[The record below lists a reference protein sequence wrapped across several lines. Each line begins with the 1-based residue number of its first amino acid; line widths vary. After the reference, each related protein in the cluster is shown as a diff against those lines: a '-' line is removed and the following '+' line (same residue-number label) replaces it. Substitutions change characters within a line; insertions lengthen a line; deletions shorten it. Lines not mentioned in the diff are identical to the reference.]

1 MPPLRIA
8 IVGAGVAGLAAAIAL
23 QQHDGIDVQLYERAG
38 ELREIGA
45 SIALGPNGMRTL
57 ERLGVSGALEE
68 DVAFRNKSGYPMI
81 YRHWQTNEIVSTSSD
96 NAPMTDTLTDGFLLT
111 HQVSVD
117 QHRGEVA
124 TRHRTARYYRAHLQQ
139 ALLAHVDPAR
149 IHLGKAF
156 SRVESDADDSG
167 LTIHFVDGSATIVD
181 VLLGADGINSAV
193 RRAFVPTS
201 KPEWTGWV
209 AFRSVFEASRV
220 AHIDANLTNE
230 ASHWWAPDRTFFAS
244 RLGKDLFAIV
254 GSWQS
259 DPAAADAPFKTAT
272 WDAEGDIELLKEFY
286 AQWNP
291 EVRQMI
297 EASPYTRL
305 YPNTAAQSLDT
316 WVHGQ
321 GRVSF
326 AGDAAHAHGGAFAA
340 GGSLALD
347 DAFAFASAIFH
358 VYPPESPQKPSRRQ
372 LEAALRLY
380 ERTRKPHTDRVLAVV
395 HEGNRKKVESLG
407 QAETDEQ
414 LRQRMQSRGDTSW
427 LHEHDVEA
435 AFARA
440 LSTPGVGS
448 TQARL

>member
-8 IVGAGVAGLAAAIAL
+8 IIGAGVAGLAAAIAL
-23 QQHDGIDVQLYERAG
+23 QHHDGIDVQLYERAT

-57 ERLGVSGALEE
+57 ERLGVSGALDE

-81 YRHWQTNEIVSTSSD
+81 YRHWQTNEI
-96 NAPMTDTLTDGFLLT
+96 
-111 HQVSVD
+111 VSVD

-139 ALLAHVDPAR
+139 ALLAHVEPWR

-156 SRVESDADDSG
+156 SKVESEADNSG
-167 LTIHFVDGSATIVD
+167 LIIHFADGSTTLTD
-181 VLLGADGINSAV
+181 LLLGADGINSAV

-201 KPEWTGWV
+201 QPKWTGWV

-220 AHIDANLTNE
+220 AHIDADLTNE

-272 WDAEGDIELLKEFY
+272 WDAEGDMELLKEFY

-347 DAFAFASAIFH
+347 DAFAFASAVFH
-358 VYPPESPQKPSRRQ
+358 VYPQGSTQKPSRGE
-372 LEAALRLY
+372 LEAALKLY
-380 ERTRKPHTDRVLAVV
+380 EKTRKPHTDRVLAVV

-440 LSTPGVGS
+440 LQTLGVGS

>member
-8 IVGAGVAGLAAAIAL
+8 IIGAGVAGLAASIAL
-23 QQHDGIDVQLYERAG
+23 QQHDGIDVQLYERAT

-57 ERLGVSGALEE
+57 ERLGVSGALDK

-81 YRHWQTNEIVSTSSD
+81 YRHWQTNEIVS
-96 NAPMTDTLTDGFLLT
+96 
-111 HQVSVD
+111 VD
-117 QHRGEVA
+117 KHRGEVA

-139 ALLAHVDPAR
+139 ALLAHVEPSR

-156 SRVESDADDSG
+156 SRLESDTDDAG
-167 LTIHFVDGSATIVD
+167 LIIHFADGSTTLTD
-181 VLLGADGINSAV
+181 LLLGADGINSAV

-201 KPEWTGWV
+201 QPQWTGWV

-220 AHIDANLTNE
+220 AHIDPDLTNE

-305 YPNTAAQSLDT
+305 YPNTAAQSLM
-316 WVHGQ
+316 
-321 GRVSF
+321 SSC
-326 AGDAAHAHGGAFAA
+326 
-340 GGSLALD
+340 GSAC
-347 DAFAFASAIFH
+347 
-358 VYPPESPQKPSRRQ
+358 
-372 LEAALRLY
+372 
-380 ERTRKPHTDRVLAVV
+380 
-395 HEGNRKKVESLG
+395 
-407 QAETDEQ
+407 
-414 LRQRMQSRGDTSW
+414 
-427 LHEHDVEA
+427 
-435 AFARA
+435 RA
-440 LSTPGVGS
+440 
-448 TQARL
+448 

>member
-1 MPPLRIA
+1 MPPLRVA

-23 QQHDGIDVQLYERAG
+23 QQHDGIDVQVYERAT
-38 ELREIGA
+38 ELQEIGA

-57 ERLGVSGALEE
+57 ERLGVLGALDE

-81 YRHWQTNEIVSTSSD
+81 YRHWQTNEIVS
-96 NAPMTDTLTDGFLLT
+96 
-111 HQVSVD
+111 VD

-124 TRHRTARYYRAHLQQ
+124 IRHRTARYHRAHLQQ
-139 ALLAHVDPAR
+139 ALRAHVDPAR

-156 SRVESDADDSG
+156 SKVESEADDAG
-167 LTIHFVDGSATIVD
+167 LIIHFADGSTTLTD
-181 VLLGADGINSAV
+181 LLLGADGINSAV

-201 KPEWTGWV
+201 QPQWTG
-209 AFRSVFEASRV
+209 
-220 AHIDANLTNE
+220 
-230 ASHWWAPDRTFFAS
+230 WAPDRTFFAS

-297 EASPYTRL
+297 QASPYTRL

-321 GRVSF
+321 GRISF

-347 DAFAFASAIFH
+347 DAFAFASALLH
-358 VYPPESPQKPSRRQ
+358 VYPQGSEQKPSGDQ
-372 LEAALRLY
+372 LEDALRLY
-380 ERTRKPHTDRVLAVV
+380 EKTRKPHTDRVLAVV

-440 LSTPGVGS
+440 LQTPGVGS
-448 TQARL
+448 THARL

>member
-57 ERLGVSGALEE
+57 ERLGVSGALDE

-81 YRHWQTNEIVSTSSD
+81 YRHWQTNEI
-96 NAPMTDTLTDGFLLT
+96 
-111 HQVSVD
+111 VSVD

-139 ALLAHVDPAR
+139 ALLAHVEPSR

-156 SRVESDADDSG
+156 SKVEFEVDNSG
-167 LTIHFVDGSATIVD
+167 LIIHFADGSTTLTD
-181 VLLGADGINSAV
+181 LLLGADGINSAV

-201 KPEWTGWV
+201 QPKWTGWV

-220 AHIDANLTNE
+220 AHIDADLTNE

-272 WDAEGDIELLKEFY
+272 WDAEGDIELLKKFY

-291 EVRQMI
+291 KVRQMI

-316 WVHGQ
+316 WVYGQ

-347 DAFAFASAIFH
+347 DASAFASAIFH
-358 VYPPESPQKPSRRQ
+358 VYPRGSPQKPSRSQ

-395 HEGNRKKVESLG
+395 HEGNRMKVESLG
-407 QAETDEQ
+407 QTETDEQ

-435 AFARA
+435 AFSRA
-440 LSTPGVGS
+440 LQTPGVGG